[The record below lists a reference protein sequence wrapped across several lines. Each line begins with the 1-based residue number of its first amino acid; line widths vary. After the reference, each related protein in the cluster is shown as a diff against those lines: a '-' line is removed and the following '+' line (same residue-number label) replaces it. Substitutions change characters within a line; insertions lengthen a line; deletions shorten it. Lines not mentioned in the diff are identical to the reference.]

1 MNQKLLNIALLS
13 LLLTGCSSFMKM
25 PDGTVANKNA
35 PIFVKP
41 NTNSPV
47 VNKGEV
53 EETPSARRP
62 AVVSFN
68 AEKYIMVKESD
79 LNKLVE
85 EKTKEAILNSYKLK
99 PNTNA
104 VSVNNA
110 NTNGNVVNN
119 EEVDIVPTDIVPT
132 GKVPTVETLMIK
144 PQETSFIGRY
154 VVTVLVVLGFILGVG
169 WLVWKN
175 KLAAA
180 KEKKTE

>member
-1 MNQKLLNIALLS
+1 MNQKLLNILLLS

-47 VNKGEV
+47 VNKAPV
-53 EETPSARRP
+53 EATPSAGRP
-62 AVVSFN
+62 AIVNFN

-79 LNKLVE
+79 LNRLVE
-85 EKTKEAILNSYKLK
+85 EKTKEAILNSYKK
-99 PNTNA
+99 VPKTNDIL
-104 VSVNNA
+104 VNNE

-119 EEVDIVPTDIVPT
+119 EQVDIVPM
-132 GKVPTVETLMIK
+132 GKVPTIETIAIK
-144 PQETSFIGRY
+144 PQQESFVGRY
-154 VVTVLVVLGFILGVG
+154 VVTVLVVLSFILGIG

-175 KLAAA
+175 KMISA

>member
-1 MNQKLLNIALLS
+1 
-13 LLLTGCSSFMKM
+13 MKM

-47 VNKGEV
+47 VNKAPV
-53 EETPSARRP
+53 EATPSAGRP
-62 AVVSFN
+62 AIVNFN

-79 LNKLVE
+79 LNRLVE
-85 EKTKEAILNSYKLK
+85 EKTKEAILNSYKK
-99 PNTNA
+99 VPKTNDIL
-104 VSVNNA
+104 VNNE

-119 EEVDIVPTDIVPT
+119 EQVDIVPM
-132 GKVPTVETLMIK
+132 GKVPTIETIAIK
-144 PQETSFIGRY
+144 PQQESFVGRY
-154 VVTVLVVLGFILGVG
+154 VVTVLVVLSFILGIG

-175 KLAAA
+175 KMISA

>member
-1 MNQKLLNIALLS
+1 MNQKSVNIALLS
-13 LLLTGCSSFMKM
+13 LLLSGCSSFMKM

-41 NTNSPV
+41 NTNSPA
-47 VNKGEV
+47 VNKQEV
-53 EETPSARRP
+53 EAAPSARRP

-68 AEKYIMVKESD
+68 SEKYVMVKESD

-85 EKTKEAILNSYKLK
+85 EKTKEAILNSYKK
-99 PNTNA
+99 VPNTNTISA
-104 VSVNNA
+104 NNE

-119 EEVDIVPTDIVPT
+119 EQVDIVPI
-132 GKVPTVETLMIK
+132 GKVPTIETIAIK
-144 PQETSFIGRY
+144 PQESSFVGRY
-154 VVTVLVVLGFILGVG
+154 VVTVLVVLSFILGIG

-175 KLAAA
+175 KMISA

>member
-1 MNQKLLNIALLS
+1 MNQKLLNILLLS

-47 VNKGEV
+47 VNKAPV
-53 EETPSARRP
+53 EATPSAGRP
-62 AVVSFN
+62 AIVNFN

-79 LNKLVE
+79 LNRLVE
-85 EKTKEAILNSYKLK
+85 EKTKEAILNSYKK
-99 PNTNA
+99 VPKTNDIL
-104 VSVNNA
+104 VN

-119 EEVDIVPTDIVPT
+119 EEVDIVPI
-132 GKVPTVETLMIK
+132 GKVPTIETIAIK
-144 PQETSFIGRY
+144 PQESSLVGKY
-154 VVTVLVVLGFILGVG
+154 VVTVLVILSFILGVG

-175 KLAAA
+175 KMISA
-180 KEKKTE
+180 KENKTE

>member
-1 MNQKLLNIALLS
+1 MNQKLLNILLLS

-47 VNKGEV
+47 VNKQPV
-53 EETPSARRP
+53 EATPTAARP
-62 AVVSFN
+62 AIVNFN
-68 AEKYIMVKESD
+68 SEKYIMVKESD

-85 EKTKEAILNSYKLK
+85 EKTKEAILNSYKK
-99 PNTNA
+99 VPNTNSISA
-104 VSVNNA
+104 NNE

-119 EEVDIVPTDIVPT
+119 EQVDIVPM
-132 GKVPTVETLMIK
+132 GKVPTIETIAIK
-144 PQETSFIGRY
+144 PQQESFVGRY
-154 VVTVLVVLGFILGVG
+154 VVTVLVVLSFILGIG

-175 KLAAA
+175 KMISA

>member
-1 MNQKLLNIALLS
+1 MNQKLLNILLLS

-47 VNKGEV
+47 VNKQPV
-53 EETPSARRP
+53 EATPTAARP
-62 AVVSFN
+62 AIVNFN
-68 AEKYIMVKESD
+68 SEKYIMVKESD

-85 EKTKEAILNSYKLK
+85 EKTKEAILNSYKK
-99 PNTNA
+99 VPKTNDIL
-104 VSVNNA
+104 VNNE

-119 EEVDIVPTDIVPT
+119 EQVDIVPM
-132 GKVPTVETLMIK
+132 GKVPTIETIAIK
-144 PQETSFIGRY
+144 PQQESFVGRY
-154 VVTVLVVLGFILGVG
+154 VVTVLVVLSFILGIG

-175 KLAAA
+175 KMISA

>member
-1 MNQKLLNIALLS
+1 MNQKLLNILLLS

-47 VNKGEV
+47 VNKQEV
-53 EETPSARRP
+53 EAAPSARRP

-85 EKTKEAILNSYKLK
+85 EKTKEAILNSYKIK
-99 PNTNA
+99 PNTNTI
-104 VSVNNA
+104 SVNNE

-119 EEVDIVPTDIVPT
+119 EPTDVVPI
-132 GKVPTVETLMIK
+132 GKVPTVETLVIK
-144 PQETSFIGRY
+144 PQETSFVGRY
-154 VVTVLVVLGFILGVG
+154 LVTVAVVLAFVLGVG
-169 WLVWKN
+169 WLFWKN

>member
-1 MNQKLLNIALLS
+1 MNQKLLNILLLS

-25 PDGTVANKNA
+25 PDGTVGNKNA

-41 NTNSPV
+41 NTNSSV
-47 VNKGEV
+47 LNKGEV
-53 EETPSARRP
+53 EARPSARYP

-99 PNTNA
+99 PNTNDNLP
-104 VSVNNA
+104 NNE
-110 NTNGNVVNN
+110 NTNDNIVNN
-119 EEVDIVPTDIVPT
+119 EVTDIVPV

-144 PQETSFIGRY
+144 PNESSFVGRY
-154 VVTVLVVLGFILGVG
+154 VATVLVVLGFVLGAG
-169 WLVWKN
+169 WLVWKK
-175 KLAAA
+175 KLVAA